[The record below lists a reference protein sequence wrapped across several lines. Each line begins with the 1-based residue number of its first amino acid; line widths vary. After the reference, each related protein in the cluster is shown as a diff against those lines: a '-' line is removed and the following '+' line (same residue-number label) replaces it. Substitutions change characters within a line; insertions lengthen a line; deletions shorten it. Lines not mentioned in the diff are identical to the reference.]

1 MDVIPSRRKIAER
14 QFVVGAA
21 QSRVWDL
28 LAMVTYQQLPLEQV
42 DILSLDSFRAVLR
55 WGVRSIRFPFNV
67 EGKLTDISR
76 PISYGCVILV
86 KKGPMQIGVKVT
98 ILLRA
103 LEESQTEVYCT
114 ATEEGKG
121 TLVGLLLRRLQRN
134 FAQKMFDSIGARLQR
149 LCS

>member
-1 MDVIPSRRKIAER
+1 MDVIPSTRNIAER
-14 QFVVGAA
+14 QFVVEAT

-28 LAMVTYQQLPLEQV
+28 LATVTYQQLPLEQV

-55 WGVRSIRFPFNV
+55 WGVRSVRFPFYV

-86 KKGPMQIGVKVT
+86 KKGPVQLGVRVSMVLKA
-98 ILLRA
+98 I
-103 LEESQTEVYCT
+103 EGGQTKVYCT
-114 ATEEGKG
+114 ATEEGKR
-121 TLVGLLLRRLQRN
+121 TVTGLLMRRLQRN